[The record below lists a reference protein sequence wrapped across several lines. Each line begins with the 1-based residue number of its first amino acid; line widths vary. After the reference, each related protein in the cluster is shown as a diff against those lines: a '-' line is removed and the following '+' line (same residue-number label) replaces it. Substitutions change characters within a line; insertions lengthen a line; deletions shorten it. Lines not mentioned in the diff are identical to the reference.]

1 MNTSKPP
8 GSGAGT
14 DSLARSSSSG
24 KSDDHSSAPLQPSLG
39 DGMSGSGS
47 RAVSQSGGLAS
58 SRPASQS
65 GGQASS
71 QGDSQDNVAASL
83 TKDVKEAAKTT
94 TRAVKQQASD
104 FASDIGHE
112 LSKTAE
118 DQKTRGVEAIQGF
131 TRVINTAADQLESQ
145 SPLVARYVRDAA
157 EKVEGLSENISS
169 RNVQELLKAT
179 SDLARAQ
186 PLLFLGGAVAAGFAL
201 SRFLKSSARNTSS
214 DSSESDMSA
223 QSGQSSRSDQYSQ
236 SNMSGRSSPLPAQ
249 SGSSNIGQS
258 TSPHFPAR
266 S

>member
-8 GSGAGT
+8 GFGAGT
-14 DSLARSSSSG
+14 DSLARSSPSG
-24 KSDDHSSAPLQPSLG
+24 KSDDHTSAPLQPSLG

-47 RAVSQSGGLAS
+47 RAASQTGGPGSSRLAS
-58 SRPASQS
+58 QT
-65 GGQASS
+65 GGQ
-71 QGDSQDNVAASL
+71 GDNQDSVAASL

-94 TRAVKQQASD
+94 TRAVQQQATD

-223 QSGQSSRSDQYSQ
+223 QSGQSSR
-236 SNMSGRSSPLPAQ
+236 
-249 SGSSNIGQS
+249 
-258 TSPHFPAR
+258 
-266 S
+266 

>member
-8 GSGAGT
+8 GFGAGT
-14 DSLARSSSSG
+14 DSLARASSSG
-24 KSDDHSSAPLQPSLG
+24 KSDNHTSAPLQPSLG

-47 RAVSQSGGLAS
+47 RAANQSGGPGS
-58 SRPASQS
+58 SRLASQS
-65 GGQASS
+65 GGQSGS
-71 QGDSQDNVAASL
+71 QGDSQDSVAASL

-94 TRAVKQQASD
+94 TRAVQQQATD

-112 LSKTAE
+112 LSKTVE

-131 TRVINTAADQLESQ
+131 TRVINSAADQLEGQ

-201 SRFLKSSARNTSS
+201 SRFLKSSARNTSLDSS
-214 DSSESDMSA
+214 DSGMPA
-223 QSGQSSRSDQYSQ
+223 QNQSNRPGQYTQ
-236 SNMSGRSSPLPAQ
+236 SNMPGRSSSM
-249 SGSSNIGQS
+249 SGQPSSSTMGQS
-258 TSPHFPAR
+258 TSPNFPAR